1 MTFLPPAIYE
11 QHLKKDLWSDAQLL
25 FVMLMKPKRFEC
37 EENTAV
43 LVLYMTLDM
52 KLAGLE
58 CGRRFKL
65 DQEKIIPWDE
75 ICVAQQSATELMV
88 ERRKLCLY
96 SKEDYR
102 WLLASTEKES
112 SEISSPTLNQGWALH
127 KAKGGA
133 SRFSN
138 KVRQYLTAK
147 FEIGATS
154 GRKEDPNK
162 VAQDMRNA
170 KTESGDRLFS
180 RDEWLTKSQIQGFF
194 SRLSSS
200 RKRKLVPAPTSTEQQ
215 DNPEEDDVDQ
225 DELNHMTTI
234 DNVITEIGLSHPIVY
249 DIYDLCDYARNKKMK
264 AFTVSMLK
272 EICTFFDIPFMSKD
286 TKAVLIFKLK
296 QMTSQCSCSAEDR

>member
-1 MTFLPPAIYE
+1 MLECPDPGCDKTLKSVDDMELHMSVGQHSTNIYDK
-11 QHLKKDLWSDAQLL
+11 LKRDWVEKFSSL
-25 FVMLMKPKRFEC
+25 
-37 EENTAV
+37 
-43 LVLYMTLDM
+43 TLDE
-52 KLAGLE
+52 GHTN
-58 CGRRFKL
+58 
-65 DQEKIIPWDE
+65 
-75 ICVAQQSATELMV
+75 VT
-88 ERRKLCLY
+88 
-96 SKEDYR
+96 
-102 WLLASTEKES
+102 STEKES

-133 SRFSN
+133 SRFSD